1 MKLKY
6 SFMLLALAGV
16 MSANAGEPKTGVSRE
31 NLDESVS
38 PCTDFYQYACGG
50 WQKLNPLKPEYSR
63 YGSFD
68 MLGENNKKQLH
79 YLVEGLCGTSH
90 TYGSVEQ
97 KIGDLYSMG
106 MDSVRLNKEGAKP
119 IKADIKRIEKA
130 KREDITGILGWMH
143 SFSSAFFGV
152 GVMSDLKN
160 SDINILYWGQGGLG
174 LGDRDYYMNDDA
186 QTLKIRE
193 AYKQFI
199 VKLLMLSGYKKADAE
214 RMRDNV
220 MGIEMELAKVAMT
233 RTEQRDYMAQYNI
246 RTLAEVEK
254 LCPNI
259 DWKQYLTAQYLPIV
273 DSMCVMQLKSLEKV
287 NELIANKSMREIK
300 DYLIFHLVNSASDY
314 LGDNFRKVNFE
325 MSSTISGAEQDRP
338 RWKRALSVPDGMLGE
353 ALGQIYVKKYF
364 PEESKQRMLELV
376 GNLKTSLGEHIQNL
390 AWMSDATKSKAM
402 EKLSAFTVKVGYPDT
417 WKDYS
422 GIIIDPKKSYWENVK
437 SASIFHVKDSN
448 EKCGKPVDKAEWG
461 MTPQTVNA
469 YYNPSTNEICFPAG
483 ILQAPFFS
491 PDALDC
497 DNYGAIGVVIGHE
510 MTHGF
515 DDNGRQFDK
524 DGNMEDWWT
533 KDDAE
538 MFDSLAN
545 KLKAQFDKIVVIDS
559 LHANGK
565 LTLGENIADQGGL
578 RVAYT
583 AYLKTKEAKEN
594 KVVDGFTPAQRFFLS
609 YANVWA
615 DNIRPEEIRRRTT
628 TDPHSLGRWRVNA
641 TLKNIDAFYEAF
653 GIKEGDPM
661 YIAPADRVVIW

>member
-1 MKLKY
+1 MNLKY
-6 SFMLLALAGV
+6 SILLMAIAGAITV
-16 MSANAGEPKTGVSRE
+16 NAGTPKTGVSRE

-38 PCTDFYQYACGG
+38 PRVDFYNYACGG

-68 MLGENNKKQLH
+68 MLGENNKKQLQS
-79 YLVEGLCGTSH
+79 LVEDLGSGKY

-97 KIGDLYSMG
+97 KIADFYSVG
-106 MDSVRLNKEGAKP
+106 MDSIRLNKEGAKG
-119 IKADIKRIEKA
+119 IKADLKRIEKA
-130 KREDITGILGWMH
+130 KKTDLTGIIGWMH
-143 SFSSAFFGV
+143 SFSSPFFGV
-152 GVMSDLKN
+152 GVMGDMKN

-174 LGDRDYYMNDDA
+174 LGDRDYYMNNDE
-186 QTLKIRE
+186 QTVKIRE

-199 VKLLMLSGYKKADAE
+199 VKLLMLAGYKQADAE

-220 MGIEMELAKVAMT
+220 MDIEMELAKVAMT
-233 RTEQRDYMAQYNI
+233 RTEQRDIAAQYNI
-246 RTLAEVEK
+246 RSLADVK
-254 LCPNI
+254 AACPSI
-259 DWKQYLTAQYLPIV
+259 DWNTYLKAQYLPIV
-273 DSMCVMQLKSLEKV
+273 DNMCVMQLKSLDKV
-287 NELIANKSMREIK
+287 NELLANKSLREIK
-300 DYLIFHLVNSASDY
+300 DYLIFHYVNSASDY
-314 LGDNFRKVNFE
+314 LSDDFRRVNFE
-325 MSSTISGAEQDRP
+325 MGSVISGAEQDRP
-338 RWKRALSVPDGMLGE
+338 RWKRTLSEIDGTLGE
-353 ALGQIYVKKYF
+353 GLGQIYVKKYF
-364 PEESKQRMLELV
+364 PEESKRRMLELV

-390 AWMSDATKSKAM
+390 TWMSDATKAKAI
-402 EKLSAFTVKVGYPDT
+402 EKLSAFTVKIGYPDK
-417 WKDYS
+417 WKDYTS
-422 GIIIDPKKSYWENVK
+422 LSIDPKNSYWENVK
-437 SASIFHVKDSN
+437 AAAVFHTKDSN
-448 EKCGKPVDKAEWG
+448 EKCGKEVDKAEWG

-533 KDDAE
+533 EDDSK
-538 MFDSLAN
+538 MFDKLAN
-545 KLKAQFDKIVVIDS
+545 KLASQFDKIVVIDTI
-559 LHANGK
+559 HANGK

-578 RVAYT
+578 RIAYS

-594 KVVDGFTPAQRFFLS
+594 KIVDGFTPAQRFFLS

-615 DNIRPEEIRRRTT
+615 DNIRPAEIRRRTT
-628 TDPHSLGRWRVNA
+628 TDEHSLGRWRVNA
-641 TLKNIDAFYEAF
+641 TLKNIDTFYEAF

>member
-6 SFMLLALAGV
+6 GFMLLALAGV
-16 MSANAGEPKTGVSRE
+16 MTANAGEPKTGVSRE

-38 PCTDFYQYACGG
+38 PRADFYQYACGG

-79 YLVEGLCGTSH
+79 DLVEGLCNMEYAKGT
-90 TYGSVEQ
+90 VEQ

-130 KREDITGILGWMH
+130 KREDITSLLGWMH
-143 SFSSAFFGV
+143 SFSSPFFGV
-152 GVMSDLKN
+152 GVASDLKN

-174 LGDRDYYMNDDA
+174 LGDRDYYMKDDA

-193 AYKQFI
+193 AYKLFI
-199 VKLLMLSGYKKADAE
+199 VKLLKLAGYKQKDAE

-220 MGIEMELAKVAMT
+220 MDIEMELARVAMT
-233 RTEQRDYMAQYNI
+233 RTEMRDYAAQYNI

-254 LCPNI
+254 LCPNV

-273 DSMCVMQLKSLEKV
+273 DNMCVMQLKSLEKV
-287 NELIANKSMREIK
+287 NELIANKDMRAIK
-300 DYLIFHLVNSASDY
+300 DYLIYNLVSAASDY
-314 LGDNFRKVNFE
+314 MGDEFRKVNFE
-325 MSSTISGAEQDRP
+325 MSSVISGAETDRP
-338 RWKRALSVPDGMLGE
+338 RWKRALAVPDGMLGE

-364 PEESKQRMLELV
+364 PEASKRRMLELV
-376 GNLKTSLGEHIQNL
+376 NNLKTSLGEHIQAL
-390 AWMSDATKSKAM
+390 AWMSDATKTKAL
-402 EKLSAFTVKVGYPDT
+402 EKLAAFKVKIGYPDK

-422 GIIIDPKKSYWENVK
+422 GINIDPTESYWENVK
-437 SASIFHVKDSN
+437 SAYVFHTKDSN
-448 EKCGKPVDKAEWG
+448 EKCGKPVDKEEWG

-491 PDALDC
+491 PDALDS

-524 DGNMEDWWT
+524 DGNMADWWT
-533 KDDAE
+533 EDDAK
-538 MFDSLAN
+538 MFESLASN
-545 KLKAQFDKIVVIDS
+545 LAAQFDKIVVIDS
-559 LHANGK
+559 IHANGK

-578 RVAYT
+578 RVAYS
-583 AYLKTKEAKEN
+583 AFLKTKEAQEN

-628 TDPHSLGRWRVNA
+628 TDEHSLGRWRVNA

-661 YIAPADRVVIW
+661 YIAPADRVVNW

>member
-1 MKLKY
+1 
-6 SFMLLALAGV
+6 
-16 MSANAGEPKTGVSRE
+16 
-31 NLDESVS
+31 
-38 PCTDFYQYACGG
+38 
-50 WQKLNPLKPEYSR
+50 
-63 YGSFD
+63 
-68 MLGENNKKQLH
+68 
-79 YLVEGLCGTSH
+79 
-90 TYGSVEQ
+90 
-97 KIGDLYSMG
+97 
-106 MDSVRLNKEGAKP
+106 
-119 IKADIKRIEKA
+119 
-130 KREDITGILGWMH
+130 
-143 SFSSAFFGV
+143 
-152 GVMSDLKN
+152 
-160 SDINILYWGQGGLG
+160 
-174 LGDRDYYMNDDA
+174 
-186 QTLKIRE
+186 
-193 AYKQFI
+193 
-199 VKLLMLSGYKKADAE
+199 
-214 RMRDNV
+214 
-220 MGIEMELAKVAMT
+220 
-233 RTEQRDYMAQYNI
+233 MAQYNI

-390 AWMSDATKSKAM
+390 AWMSDAPVESNG
-402 EKLSAFTVKVGYPDT
+402 EIVGIYSKVGYPDT

-565 LTLGENIADQGGL
+565 LTLARISPTRAVCELPTLHTL
-578 RVAYT
+578 RQKKRR
-583 AYLKTKEAKEN
+583 KTKLLTVSRQHSVSSCRMPMCGQTISVQRKS
-594 KVVDGFTPAQRFFLS
+594 VVARLPTL
-609 YANVWA
+609 
-615 DNIRPEEIRRRTT
+615 IR
-628 TDPHSLGRWRVNA
+628 L
-641 TLKNIDAFYEAF
+641 
-653 GIKEGDPM
+653 
-661 YIAPADRVVIW
+661 VVGE